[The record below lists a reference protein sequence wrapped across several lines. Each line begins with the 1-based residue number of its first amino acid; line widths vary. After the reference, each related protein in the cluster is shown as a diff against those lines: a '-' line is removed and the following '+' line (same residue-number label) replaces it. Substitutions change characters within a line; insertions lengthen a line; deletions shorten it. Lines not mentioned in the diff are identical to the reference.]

1 MYAERY
7 ERKLQIRIFLF
18 QSLSH
23 FGCGNGIIVLHYLTK
38 VTALWIG
45 GLSGMG
51 SGVTIDLSLSRLT
64 KSYTVDFGKP
74 VKRVISAGYLPKA
87 GLHNKET
94 QNSKAGLQLFFVL
107 QTLNRLTVF
116 H

>member
-1 MYAERY
+1 
-7 ERKLQIRIFLF
+7 
-18 QSLSH
+18 
-23 FGCGNGIIVLHYLTK
+23 
-38 VTALWIG
+38 
-45 GLSGMG
+45 MG
-51 SGVTIDLSLSRLT
+51 SDLSLSRLT

-107 QTLNRLTVF
+107 QTLNRLTFFSLTDAKTDYKQVGGDAF
-116 H
+116 GYDARYFNPNFVLVQNWLC